1 MSDNPHLKDP
11 NADPKVQTAAN
22 IDVMNTLSA
31 VLLEHGRFNEKT
43 FERFKKMFD
52 DSRIRWWII
61 AAGIG
66 GLCEVVRIFVDL
78 GAYVLK
84 HYHP

>member
-1 MSDNPHLKDP
+1 MSDNPYLKDP

-52 DSRIRWWII
+52 DTGLKWWII
-61 AAGIG
+61 AAGVG
-66 GLCEVVRIFVDL
+66 GIVELARGAVDIWN
-78 GAYVLK
+78 
-84 HYHP
+84 HYH